1 MCKKIIQLGCL
12 AVLSFLLVACKNHMV
27 QGDPGSSLSHD
38 AQCHAIRHEIATTDS
53 IHNRNWTQ
61 HRIQQH
67 RIMLH
72 KELHKQE
79 CH

>member
-38 AQCHAIRHEIATTDS
+38 AQCHSLRHQIATTNAA
-53 IHNRNWTQ
+53 HRRNWTQ
-61 HRIQQH
+61 HRILTH
-67 RIMLH
+67 RRMLH
-72 KELHKQE
+72 KEHQKLG
-79 CH
+79 CP